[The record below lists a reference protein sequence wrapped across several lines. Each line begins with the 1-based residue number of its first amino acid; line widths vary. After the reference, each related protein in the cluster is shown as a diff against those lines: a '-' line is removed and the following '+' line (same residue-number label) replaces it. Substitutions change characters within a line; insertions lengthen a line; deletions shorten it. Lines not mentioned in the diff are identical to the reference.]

1 MSILCNT
8 ETPYSVMSITKAA
21 IGLMYHIHEK
31 DFRRWDL
38 LVHDGNVLCSVGGA
52 LNMMTGYGDD
62 QWDFDDYRKQVES
75 SQKRT
80 DLEMYTK
87 QKLAEA
93 EQAISWR
100 YNNLAYQLLASNMP
114 DVAERFGQFMGDKAG
129 DLKKETHTLEYKV
142 NGEHKVERYDVWFKG
157 GKSWKWEHTS
167 AGEPLGPHGLW
178 MTPSFSK
185 DLGEKARKHFYM
197 ARGERI
203 QIPVSRGWRNYI
215 TESKMKQYWNGW
227 WFSDRCTYAIGN
239 QCQIIAITP
248 RDVQV
253 QIHKMNWLD
262 PLTDEKNWEK
272 EEWFFIDR
280 IEEQFKIGKLTF

>member
-8 ETPYSVMSITKAA
+8 ETPYNVMSITKAA

-31 DFRRWDL
+31 EFRRWEEFK
-38 LVHDGNVLCSVGGA
+38 HEGNVLCSVGAA

-75 SQKRT
+75 SPPAN
-80 DLEMYTK
+80 LEMYTK

-93 EQAISWR
+93 EHASSWR

-114 DVAERFGQFMGDKAG
+114 DVAERFGKFMGDKAG
-129 DLKKETHTLEYKV
+129 DLIKETHTLEYKV
-142 NGEHKVERYDVWFKG
+142 DGEQKTARYDVWFKG

-185 DLGEKARKHFYM
+185 DLGEKARKHFDV

-203 QIPVSRGWRNYI
+203 QIPVGRGWGNYI

-248 RDVQV
+248 KDVQV

-280 IEEQFKIGKLTF
+280 IEEQFQIGKLTF